1 VLDKH
6 IFINAIYEQLCGV
19 LYNFSMINNKKID
32 ENNGK
37 VSQRLQKKKSNG
49 IKYIKKQRG

>member
-1 VLDKH
+1 MLDKH